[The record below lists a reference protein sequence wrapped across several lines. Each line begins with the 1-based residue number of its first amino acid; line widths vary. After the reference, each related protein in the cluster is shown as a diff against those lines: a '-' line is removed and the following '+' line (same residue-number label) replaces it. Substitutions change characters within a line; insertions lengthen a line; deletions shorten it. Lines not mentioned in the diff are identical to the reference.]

1 MPLRDR
7 VRTKVLEALQ
17 HPRVTAMIANPTVVR
32 ATMAVVA
39 AQARIERLEGR
50 LTTAVAHTFNLPTRD
65 EAIALKS
72 TIQRLQTR
80 LRALEDAA
88 ADHQTRDPS

>member
-1 MPLRDR
+1 MSLRDR
-7 VRTKVLEALQ
+7 VRTQVLEALQ

-50 LTTAVAHTFNLPTRD
+50 LTTVVAHAFNLPTRD

-72 TIQRLQTR
+72 TIQRLETR
-80 LRALEDAA
+80 LRALEDHSL
-88 ADHQTRDPS
+88 DSESKDS